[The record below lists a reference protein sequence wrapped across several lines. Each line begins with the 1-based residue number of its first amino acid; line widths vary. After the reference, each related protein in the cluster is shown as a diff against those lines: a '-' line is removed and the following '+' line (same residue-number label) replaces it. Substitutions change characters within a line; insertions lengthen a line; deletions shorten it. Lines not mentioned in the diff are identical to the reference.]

1 MSVASSALIFKLVQD
16 LTAAIGRDSP
26 LTLALVFARVAIA
39 GPEGV
44 LQATVERE
52 LKLPSAVLTRA
63 VQTLSGLH
71 YGKNKP
77 GLDLITRTID
87 NADGR
92 HRVLRLTERGC
103 AIVQSLKAAPSREHT
118 LDTHQL

>member
-1 MSVASSALIFKLVQD
+1 MDRSAAFKLMTE
-16 LTAAIGRDSP
+16 LTAVIGRDSP
-26 LTLALVFARVAIA
+26 LTLALVFTRVAIA

-52 LKLPSAVLTRA
+52 LKLPSAVLTRS

-87 NADGR
+87 DADGR
-92 HRVLRLTERGC
+92 HRILRLTAKGT
-103 AIVQSLKAAPSREHT
+103 AALSGGHT
-118 LDTHQL
+118 FRTHHL

>member
-1 MSVASSALIFKLVQD
+1 MSLTTRCSIFKLVAEI
-16 LTAAIGRDSP
+16 TEAIGRDSP
-26 LTLALVFARVAIA
+26 LTLALVFTRVAMA

-52 LKLPSAVLTRA
+52 LKLPSAVLTRS

-77 GLDLITRTID
+77 GLGLIARTID
-87 NADGR
+87 NADCR
-92 HRVLRLTERGC
+92 HRILRVTEKG
-103 AIVQSLKAAPSREHT
+103 QSLQAALLPGTDASV
-118 LDTHQL
+118 

>member
-1 MSVASSALIFKLVQD
+1 VSTYTAGVFKLVAE

-26 LTLALVFARVAIA
+26 MTLALVFARVAVS
-39 GPEGV
+39 GSEGV

-52 LKLPSAVLTRA
+52 LKLPPAVLTRS

-77 GLDLITRTID
+77 GLDLISRSID
-87 NADGR
+87 DADCR
-92 HRVLRLTERGC
+92 HRILRLTAKG
-103 AIVQSLKAAPSREHT
+103 QSLQAALLRGTDKSM
-118 LDTHQL
+118 

>member
-1 MSVASSALIFKLVQD
+1 MSTYNARIFKLVAE

-39 GPEGV
+39 GTEGV

-52 LKLPSAVLTRA
+52 LKLPSAVLTRS

-71 YGKNKP
+71 YQKNKP

-87 NADGR
+87 NADCR
-92 HRVLRLTERGC
+92 HRILRLTERGR
-103 AIVQSLKAAPSREHT
+103 SLVSGIALSM
-118 LDTHQL
+118 

>member
-1 MSVASSALIFKLVQD
+1 MSVASSALFFKLVQD

-26 LTLALVFARVAIA
+26 LTLALVFARIAIA

-52 LKLPSAVLTRA
+52 LKLPSAVLTRS

-77 GLDLITRTID
+77 GLGLITRTID
-87 NADGR
+87 SADGR
-92 HRVLRLTERGC
+92 HRILWLTEKGR
-103 AIVQSLKAAPSREHT
+103 AVLTPVTAYSAHA
-118 LDTHQL
+118 